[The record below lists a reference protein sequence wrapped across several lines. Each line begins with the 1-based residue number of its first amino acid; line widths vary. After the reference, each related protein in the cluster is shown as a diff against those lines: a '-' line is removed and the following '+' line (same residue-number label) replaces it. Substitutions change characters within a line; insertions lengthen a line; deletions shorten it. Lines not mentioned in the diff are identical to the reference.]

1 MKDDVYE
8 KKYEK
13 TNNSKY
19 NEKCNYNKY
28 NNKILVRTLVV
39 KRVRA

>member
-1 MKDDVYE
+1 MKDDVSE
-8 KKYEK
+8 KKEEK
-13 TNNSKY
+13 TDNSKY
-19 NEKCNYNKY
+19 HEKYNYNKY

>member
-1 MKDDVYE
+1 MKDDVSE

-19 NEKCNYNKY
+19 NEKYNYNKY
-28 NNKILVRTLVV
+28 IKKILLRTLVV